1 MGAEVGG
8 GFKQGSADRRLE
20 VHGYI
25 GTEATRGSREFGLEF
40 LEPGS

>member
-8 GFKQGSADRRLE
+8 GFEQGSADRRVE
-20 VHGYI
+20 VQGYI
-25 GTEATRGSREFGLEF
+25 GTKATRGSGEFGMEF